1 MELSDGRLAA
11 NENADSREVCRCR
24 RVIKMAIKKLK
35 LSKSLAAR
43 TAAIFVLVGM
53 GGFAVWQSKSRQ
65 EETGGQDK
73 EQTLV
78 AAADSE
84 SSEVSQDAQTRP
96 AVPSTSQEQN
106 LEVRT
111 PPPLPVP
118 STFKAEAEETGTLV
132 AGANPRP
139 PSKPSSFR
147 PAEGSRDQNAVDL
160 LMRNDSE
167 KEDSSEASGE
177 DGSGDSNGRSTELGG
192 FKPPGALPISS
203 GLATPKPSEIS
214 ASRDSQKPPSIPA
227 SGGTF
232 GGGSPPASNDVTAA
246 SSVLTEGDKE
256 TTQAAPS
263 LLTNSEVDSSTGS
276 TAKLPGGG
284 FRPPTQII
292 GNTQTETRQKQSLNR
307 DSLDGD
313 TREFS
318 PEDTTEDRSAS
329 PTFGGLSTPVD
340 PKPRPLTGG
349 LGRPAINPE
358 NTIESG
364 GSNSQEFRPGTVATP
379 GQSFPNQR
387 GETTGIAS
395 NGNRAN
401 SSASTSPGFRG
412 NPKPLLSGDK
422 SESGS
427 SSMLSSQG
435 EATGL
440 PVEPRGTTDL
450 TPRPTARPTDIG
462 PPASLGIPQGAS
474 PRGPSSGSGGSVS
487 GQTKIPSPNVPKPG
501 GNAFSR
507 PRDNGPASSGVAN
520 QNTPPLNS
528 TPLGYPAGY
537 RDPTADRDSID
548 NSRSNFGA
556 NASEPNFQHPDH
568 TLGLPGD
575 AALEGLQTPAL
586 VIEKRAPAQVQLG
599 KTTLIQLIVKNVG
612 GTKASDVKVV
622 DRVPR
627 GSKYVSAK
635 PKPSMSGDQLT
646 WDLGDVQPGDE
657 VVIETSLVAEK
668 TGELG
673 SVAQVSF
680 SSIATT
686 RTLVTEPKL
695 TITQSAAKFVMI
707 DDEINLQIRIEN
719 VGTGAAENVT
729 VETDI
734 SEQVAHPVGSELRY
748 EVGRLEPGDYQ
759 DLTLTLNA
767 KKPGKIQQRI
777 LVQGD
782 GTEVVEEVTNFEI
795 IAPELDLQVKG
806 PSLRYLD
813 RKAIHKIALDNLGT
827 ADATNVELVAVLSPG
842 LQFISADRNGSYDVR
857 THAVYW
863 SLESLP
869 KGDGD
874 TVRLTTIPT
883 QIGEA
888 SIDYRLRSEL
898 VSEIVD
904 RQKMEV
910 RELAELFFEIDD
922 EVDPIEI
929 GSETIYRVTVTNQG
943 SKDATNVKM
952 RMIFPKGILVT
963 DDIESPVDYK
973 QTSGTITFND
983 VERIAPDQKIEIVV
997 RAEGTKAGDQRVAFE
1012 LSSDERPDWV
1022 RKEEST
1028 RVYSDQ

>member
-11 NENADSREVCRCR
+11 NENAYSREGCRCR

-65 EETGGQDK
+65 EETGGQDS

-84 SSEVSQDAQTRP
+84 SHEVSESEQTLP
-96 AVPSTSQEQN
+96 AVPPTSQEQN

-118 STFKAEAEETGTLV
+118 TTFKAEAEETGTHF

-139 PSKPSSFR
+139 PSKPSSFS
-147 PAEGSRDQNAVDL
+147 PVATPQDQNAVAL
-160 LMRNDSE
+160 LMRNDTE
-167 KEDSSEASGE
+167 KEDSSDASAE
-177 DGSGDSNGRSTELGG
+177 DKSEDRNGPSTELGG
-192 FKPPGALPISS
+192 FKPPGALPTSS
-203 GLATPKPSEIS
+203 GPATQKPAGVS
-214 ASRDSQKPPSIPA
+214 APGDSQKPPSMPV

-232 GGGSPPASNDVTAA
+232 GGGIPPTSNAFTAA
-246 SSVLTEGDKE
+246 SSVLAEGDKE

-263 LLTNSEVDSSTGS
+263 LLTNSEGDSSTSS
-276 TAKLPGGG
+276 TANVTEGG
-284 FRPPTQII
+284 FRPPTQRTA
-292 GNTQTETRQKQSLNR
+292 NTPTETRPEPGLRGDKFDN
-307 DSLDGD
+307 DS
-313 TREFS
+313 REVAS
-318 PEDTTEDRSAS
+318 EEITEDSTAS
-329 PTFGGLSTPVD
+329 PTFGGFPTPVD
-340 PKPRPLTGG
+340 PKPLTGG
-349 LGRPAINPE
+349 LGRPTDKPE
-358 NTIESG
+358 NSVESG
-364 GSNSQEFRPGTVATP
+364 VSSSQEFRPGTIATP
-379 GQSFPNQR
+379 SQSLPNQR
-387 GETTGIAS
+387 EDTTGIAS
-395 NGNRAN
+395 NDNGAGF
-401 SSASTSPGFRG
+401 SASTSPGFPG
-412 NPKPLLSGDK
+412 NPKPLISGDQP
-422 SESGS
+422 EQGS
-427 SSMLSSQG
+427 SSTLSSQG
-435 EATGL
+435 EPRVGPEKPPTTTGL
-440 PVEPRGTTDL
+440 TS
-450 TPRPTARPTDIG
+450 RPSARPTDIG

-474 PRGPSSGSGGSVS
+474 PRGPSSGSGGPVS
-487 GQTKIPSPNVPKPG
+487 GQTDPPNSNVQNPG
-501 GNAFSR
+501 GNVFSR
-507 PRDNGPASSGVAN
+507 PTDHGPESSGVAS
-520 QNTPPLNS
+520 QNTPLINS
-528 TPLGYPAGY
+528 KPLGYPAGY
-537 RDPTADRDSID
+537 RAPTADRDSID
-548 NSRSNFGA
+548 DSRSNVGG
-556 NASEPNFQHPDH
+556 NASEPNFQYPDH
-568 TLGLPGD
+568 TLGLPGE
-575 AALEGLQTPAL
+575 AVLEGLQTPAL

-622 DRVPR
+622 DRIPR

-635 PKPSMSGDQLT
+635 PKPNMFGDQLT

-695 TITQSAAKFVMI
+695 TITQSAPKFVMI

-734 SEQVAHPVGSELRY
+734 AEQVAHPVGSELRY
-748 EVGRLEPGDYQ
+748 EVGRLDPGDYQ

-767 KKPGKIQQRI
+767 RKPGKIQQRI

-842 LQFISADRNGSYDVR
+842 LQFISADRNGSYDAR

-888 SIDYRLRSEL
+888 SIDYRLQSDLVAEL
-898 VSEIVD
+898 VD

-952 RMIFPKGILVT
+952 RMIFPQGILVT

-983 VERIAPDQKIEIVV
+983 VDRIAPDQKIEIVV